1 MPNSIRQKAVY
12 NIFLNFSIQ
21 IFLTKSAR
29 YFILSPTSFIKPLI
43 CAICISLHI
52 VYFSQKNT
60 PSFNGVPLFRN
71 LLYHKPQCI
80 SKIKDFLDVRALH
93 YHQTKII
100 CHLCKH
106 IPYYFCLMALLCLRS
121 CLFTHLIDIVLSL

>member
-1 MPNSIRQKAVY
+1 MPNSLRQKAVY

-29 YFILSPTSFIKPLI
+29 YFILSPTSFIKPPI

-60 PSFNGVPLFRN
+60 PSFNGVPLFLN

-93 YHQTKII
+93 YHHTKNNMSFVQAHSI
-100 CHLCKH
+100 L
-106 IPYYFCLMALLCLRS
+106 FLSDGTALLALMSVYPSNRYS
-121 CLFTHLIDIVLSL
+121 T